1 MEILKGQQLLKKTG
15 VVVDADEALQGK
27 KIICFYFSA
36 LWCPPCK
43 AFTPVLTEFY
53 QELVKE
59 EEPIEVIFVSGD
71 NSPDELLANM
81 KAFHGD
87 WLAVQHGARL
97 IDDLR
102 DQFKATGLPTLIV
115 TTHDGQIITNNGRSE
130 ITEKGTKVFQQ
141 WLAASFSSSR
151 SCNQLE
157 NIDR

>member
-53 QELVKE
+53 QVIKMTLIYQFNTNSPIENVLMFQELVKE

-97 IDDLR
+97 IEYDYNLD
-102 DQFKATGLPTLIV
+102 V
-115 TTHDGQIITNNGRSE
+115 TRI
-130 ITEKGTKVFQQ
+130 
-141 WLAASFSSSR
+141 
-151 SCNQLE
+151 QLE
-157 NIDR
+157 ISNRIK

>member
-43 AFTPVLTEFY
+43 AFTPALTEFY
-53 QELVKE
+53 QVIKMTLIYQFNTKSPIEHVLMFQELVKE

-97 IDDLR
+97 IEYDYNLD
-102 DQFKATGLPTLIV
+102 V
-115 TTHDGQIITNNGRSE
+115 TRI
-130 ITEKGTKVFQQ
+130 
-141 WLAASFSSSR
+141 
-151 SCNQLE
+151 QLE
-157 NIDR
+157 ISNRIK

>member
-53 QELVKE
+53 QVIKMKLIYQFNTKSLIEHVLMFQELVKE

-97 IDDLR
+97 IEYD
-102 DQFKATGLPTLIV
+102 
-115 TTHDGQIITNNGRSE
+115 NNLDVIKMKLLSVLKS
-130 ITEKGTKVFQQ
+130 I
-141 WLAASFSSSR
+141 
-151 SCNQLE
+151 
-157 NIDR
+157 

>member
-53 QELVKE
+53 QVIKMTLIYQFNTNSPIENVLMFQELVKE

-97 IDDLR
+97 IEYDYNLD
-102 DQFKATGLPTLIV
+102 V
-115 TTHDGQIITNNGRSE
+115 TRI
-130 ITEKGTKVFQQ
+130 
-141 WLAASFSSSR
+141 
-151 SCNQLE
+151 QLE
-157 NIDR
+157 ISNV

>member
-53 QELVKE
+53 QVIKMTLIYQFNTNSPIENVLMFQELVKE

-97 IDDLR
+97 IEYDYNLD
-102 DQFKATGLPTLIV
+102 V
-115 TTHDGQIITNNGRSE
+115 TRI
-130 ITEKGTKVFQQ
+130 
-141 WLAASFSSSR
+141 
-151 SCNQLE
+151 QLE
-157 NIDR
+157 I

>member
-1 MEILKGQQLLKKTG
+1 MEVLKGQQLLKKTG

-53 QELVKE
+53 QVIKMTLIYQFNTKSPIEYVLIFQELVKE

-97 IDDLR
+97 IEYDNNLD
-102 DQFKATGLPTLIV
+102 V
-115 TTHDGQIITNNGRSE
+115 TRIR
-130 ITEKGTKVFQQ
+130 
-141 WLAASFSSSR
+141 
-151 SCNQLE
+151 
-157 NIDR
+157 

>member
-15 VVVDADEALQGK
+15 VVVDADEALHGK

-53 QELVKE
+53 QVIKMTLIYQFNTNSPIENVLMFQELVKE

-97 IDDLR
+97 IEYD
-102 DQFKATGLPTLIV
+102 
-115 TTHDGQIITNNGRSE
+115 NNLDVRR
-130 ITEKGTKVFQQ
+130 I
-141 WLAASFSSSR
+141 
-151 SCNQLE
+151 QLL
-157 NIDR
+157 NA